1 MSILQVIDY
10 LLQDKYNTDIRK
22 NQDVSGKER
31 SMNNLE
37 IRQAILKTGAK
48 QWRIAEKLGIS
59 ESSFSKLLR
68 KELSEEKKNEILDTI
83 ESE

>member
-1 MSILQVIDY
+1 
-10 LLQDKYNTDIRK
+10 
-22 NQDVSGKER
+22 
-31 SMNNLE
+31 MNNLE

-68 KELSEEKKNEILDTI
+68 KELSEEKKKKFWMLLKASNSENFLFVNRLSIWEIVANRKSLEVET
-83 ESE
+83 